1 MIRAIHHAYI
11 TVPPESVAA
20 ARDFYC
26 RLLGLREIPRPPGVN
41 VHGFWVAVGDR
52 ALHVGLEKDINRFA
66 TRGHVAYEVDDLAA
80 VREKLIAAGH
90 QIEDPVQIAGLT
102 RFHTRDPFGNF
113 LEFLQ
118 PK

>member
-1 MIRAIHHAYI
+1 MIRAIHHAFI

-26 RLLGLREIPRPPGVN
+26 RLLGLREITRPPGVN

-52 ALHVGLEKDINRFA
+52 ALHVGLEKDINRSA
-66 TRGHVAYEVDDLAA
+66 TRGHVAYEVDDLA
-80 VREKLIAAGH
+80 VIREKLIAAGH